1 MLDFIKSNF
10 RGFVKFG
17 VDERVECVG
26 SEKVEKMNVGNYFM
40 KLGYK

>member
-10 RGFVKFG
+10 RGPVKPG
-17 VDERVECVG
+17 ADERVECVG
-26 SEKVEKMNVGNYFM
+26 SEKAEKMNAGNYFM